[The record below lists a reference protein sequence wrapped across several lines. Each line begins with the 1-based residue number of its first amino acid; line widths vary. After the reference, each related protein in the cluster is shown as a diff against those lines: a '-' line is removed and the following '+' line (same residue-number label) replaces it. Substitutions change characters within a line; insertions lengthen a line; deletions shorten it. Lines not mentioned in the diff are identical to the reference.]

1 MGRSKQVFVSSPVY
15 SVVPL
20 FLRLFIDASSGHRWL
35 GLQRADP
42 AIGDSASVRSAINAR
57 NDLAVIKSSSPADL
71 RQKTMTTPRR
81 HLWWRSGETL
91 MIN

>member
-20 FLRLFIDASSGHRWL
+20 FLGLFIDKSSLPRSGHRWL

-42 AIGDSASVRSAINAR
+42 AIGDSSLPL
-57 NDLAVIKSSSPADL
+57 DLPSTPV
-71 RQKTMTTPRR
+71 MTDP
-81 HLWWRSGETL
+81 
-91 MIN
+91 

>member
-20 FLRLFIDASSGHRWL
+20 FLRLFIDKSSLLSRSGHRWL

-42 AIGDSASVRSAINAR
+42 AIGDSSLPL
-57 NDLAVIKSSSPADL
+57 DLPSTPV
-71 RQKTMTTPRR
+71 MTYP
-81 HLWWRSGETL
+81 
-91 MIN
+91 

>member
-20 FLRLFIDASSGHRWL
+20 FLRLFIDKSGHRWL

-42 AIGDSASVRSAINAR
+42 AIGDSASVRSAINAC
-57 NDLAVIKSSSPADL
+57 NDRSVIHRSSPADL

>member
-20 FLRLFIDASSGHRWL
+20 FLRLFIDKSSLPRSGHRWL

-42 AIGDSASVRSAINAR
+42 AIGDSSLPL
-57 NDLAVIKSSSPADL
+57 DLPSTPV
-71 RQKTMTTPRR
+71 MTYP
-81 HLWWRSGETL
+81 
-91 MIN
+91 

>member
-20 FLRLFIDASSGHRWL
+20 FHRLFIDKSGHRWL

-57 NDLAVIKSSSPADL
+57 NDRSVIHRSSPADL
-71 RQKTMTTPRR
+71 RQKTRR
-81 HLWWRSGETL
+81 AP
-91 MIN
+91 

>member
-20 FLRLFIDASSGHRWL
+20 FLRLFIDKSGHRWL

-57 NDLAVIKSSSPADL
+57 NDRSVIHRSSPADL
-71 RQKTMTTPRR
+71 RQKTRR
-81 HLWWRSGETL
+81 AP
-91 MIN
+91 

>member
-20 FLRLFIDASSGHRWL
+20 VLRLFIDKSSSLLPLGGHRWL

-57 NDLAVIKSSSPADL
+57 NDLSVIHRSSPADL
-71 RQKTMTTPRR
+71 RQKTRGR
-81 HLWWRSGETL
+81 HDDPP
-91 MIN
+91 

>member
-20 FLRLFIDASSGHRWL
+20 FLRLFIDKSGHRWL

-57 NDLAVIKSSSPADL
+57 NDRSVIHRSSPADL
-71 RQKTMTTPRR
+71 RQKTRGR
-81 HLWWRSGETL
+81 HDDPP
-91 MIN
+91 

>member
-71 RQKTMTTPRR
+71 RQKTRGR
-81 HLWWRSGETL
+81 HDDPP
-91 MIN
+91 

>member
-20 FLRLFIDASSGHRWL
+20 FLGLFIDKSSLPRSGHRWL

-57 NDLAVIKSSSPADL
+57 NDRSVIHRSSPADL
-71 RQKTMTTPRR
+71 RQKTRGR
-81 HLWWRSGETL
+81 HDDPP
-91 MIN
+91 

>member
-20 FLRLFIDASSGHRWL
+20 FLRLFIDKSSRLPLGGHRWL

-57 NDLAVIKSSSPADL
+57 NDLSVIHRSSPEDL
-71 RQKTMTTPRR
+71 RQKTRGR
-81 HLWWRSGETL
+81 HDDPP
-91 MIN
+91 

>member
-20 FLRLFIDASSGHRWL
+20 FLRLFIDKSGHRWL

-42 AIGDSASVRSAINAR
+42 AIGDSSFPL
-57 NDLAVIKSSSPADL
+57 DLPSTPV
-71 RQKTMTTPRR
+71 MTDP
-81 HLWWRSGETL
+81 
-91 MIN
+91 

>member
-20 FLRLFIDASSGHRWL
+20 FLRLFIDKSSGHRWL

-57 NDLAVIKSSSPADL
+57 NDLSVIHRSSPADL
-71 RQKTMTTPRR
+71 RQKTRGR
-81 HLWWRSGETL
+81 HDDPP
-91 MIN
+91 